1 MTRDLG
7 AFFADL
13 EDTVIHNS
21 AIKKV
26 ESKSDNQRVGSI
38 APALSNNSQ
47 SSEYFDYGAFLDSG
61 GHYVGF
67 CSGCEKWH
75 TGIILLQRRKIVSKI
90 LMANETMFTGVVSN
104 TTMPTDIRGFELTGG
119 VAVTEGKGKEIG
131 RDQSC
136 MEAWEKILLSGM
148 FTTDQE
154 SIDEAERIGA
164 CPRALVLPSKHL
176 LFAKDY
182 IGMMLTSGQ
191 TFLHLTAAGYVLLMA
206 NVIFVLTFFSTVD
219 IYRGLSLS
227 VNISI

>member
-1 MTRDLG
+1 MIKKSALLHLIHHYSYVVTRDLG
-7 AFFADL
+7 GFFADL
-13 EDTVIHNS
+13 EDTVMHFS
-21 AIKKV
+21 ATKKV
-26 ESKSDNQRVGSI
+26 ESKSANERVDSRATI
-38 APALSNNSQ
+38 LSNTSQ

-75 TGIILLQRRKIVSKI
+75 TGIILLQRRKIDSKLLVADEI
-90 LMANETMFTGVVSN
+90 LFAGVVSN
-104 TTMPTDIRGFELTGG
+104 TAIPTDRKAVEMTGEVSLTGG
-119 VAVTEGKGKEIG
+119 KGRETD

-164 CPRALVLPSKHL
+164 CSRALVLPSKHL

-191 TFLHLTAAGYVLLMA
+191 TFLHLTAAGYVLLTA
-206 NVIFVLTFFSTVD
+206 NIV
-219 IYRGLSLS
+219 
-227 VNISI
+227 